1 MTEQPIGARRTA
13 LVTGG
18 SRGIGRAIAVRL
30 AHDGFDVAFC
40 YRGDHDA
47 AAQTASLVEAAG
59 RRTVHQ
65 VVDVADPDAVRQFTE
80 RAEERLGPV
89 SAAVS
94 CAGIHRDRAAALMSD
109 ADWSDVVRTNL
120 DGAFHLSRSV
130 LMGMFRRRTGALVLI
145 SSVAGLGGTAGQAN
159 YAASKAGLHGLC
171 GSLAKEAGR
180 YGVRANVVAPGY
192 IESDMV
198 ADLSPRVRKQAEA
211 AVALGGFGKPAQ
223 VADAVSFLVSD
234 RASYITGAVLRV
246 DGGLTV

>member
-1 MTEQPIGARRTA
+1 MTEQLTGDPRTA

-18 SRGIGRAIAVRL
+18 SRGIGRAIAERL
-30 AHDGFDVAFC
+30 AQDGFDIAFC
-40 YRGDHDA
+40 YRGDHEA
-47 AAQTASLVEAAG
+47 AAETASLVEAAG
-59 RRTVHQ
+59 RRVMHRA
-65 VVDVADPDAVRQFTE
+65 VDVADPDAVREFT
-80 RAEERLGPV
+80 ALAQERLGPV
-89 SAAVS
+89 HAAVS

-109 ADWSDVVRTNL
+109 EDWSDVVRTNL

-130 LMGMFRRRTGALVLI
+130 LMGMFRRRAGSLVLI
-145 SSVAGLGGTAGQAN
+145 SSVAGIGGTAGQAN

-192 IESDMV
+192 IDSDMV
-198 ADLSPRVRKQAEA
+198 ADLPPRVREQAVA
-211 AVALGGFGKPAQ
+211 AVALGGFGTPAQ
-223 VADAVSFLVSD
+223 VADSVSFLVSD